1 MEPSGTLVRRERWL
15 TNEPAEF
22 VENGAALMALLELDE
37 PPEELEDL
45 EDLEN
50 ITEYSPDLGG
60 FVPKDTVLNTSRFY
74 QESKRRKLEFQ
85 QRLERFARMLK
96 DRNVD
101 KELRIEIKDAKD
113 FNLPYVLEII
123 DQIEKRTDVKRPY
136 KAFVRR
142 CFRIIEDN
150 KAVIEGIISFVPDDM
165 YGTLISGGFTLILA
179 TATSLRVR
187 KGLVLDSE
195 DGSGN
200 SEKTEDEEEDSD
212 DSSDE
217 EDDSGNS
224 SDEDDDEE
232 EDSDNSNDEDDDDD
246 DSDE

>member
-60 FVPKDTVLNTSRFY
+60 TSRFY

-165 YGTLISGGFTLILA
+165 YDIVSGGDTLHVDE
-179 TATSLRVR
+179 TTQMVR

-212 DSSDE
+212 DSSDDSSDE

-224 SDEDDDEE
+224 SDEDDD
-232 EDSDNSNDEDDDDD
+232 DD